1 MSIWLNPQY
10 STVPNFGKH
19 LTKGQ
24 GYGNLESSAD
34 DQRDK
39 TFFFAAVSPGFSD
52 SAWAHNRHSRNIY

>member
-1 MSIWLNPQY
+1 MQTYLIFMSIWLNPQY

-34 DQRDK
+34 D
-39 TFFFAAVSPGFSD
+39 
-52 SAWAHNRHSRNIY
+52 